1 MKLYFGTQDEAVLSS
16 LEDKIRVVASI
27 RFLSLLTTTGLK
39 DHPLTELRVK
49 HTREHLQ
56 ELLLRVDS
64 LNLR

>member
-16 LEDKIRVVASI
+16 LEDKIKVVASV
-27 RFLSLLTTTGLK
+27 RFLSLLTTTALK
-39 DHPLTELRVK
+39 EHPLTELRVK

-64 LNLR
+64 LKLR